1 MPYDAFISYSHST
14 DERLAPAVRDG
25 LQKLAK
31 PWNKRR
37 ALNIFLDKSS
47 LEISAGLKGA
57 LHAKLEGTEWLILL
71 LSEDS
76 ARSQWVSEEI
86 ANWTATK
93 PANRIALVQTDG
105 ELYWGDGDW
114 DWERSTAAP
123 RALSGVYAE
132 EPLWLDLRK
141 YRDEPDLDIRSNSS
155 FRDDLATL
163 AAPLHG
169 KSKEELVGEDLVQFR
184 RSLRLRR
191 AAITGLA
198 VLTVLSITATVAALI
213 ARKEAIKEAKIA
225 TTRQLAAQALV
236 ESTDQPDL
244 GLLLAV
250 AAHDL
255 DQELLAG
262 GDIENSLDG
271 PRSALLQILEKT
283 PELVSYLTGFSSR
296 PTALAAAHE
305 SSMLA
310 VGETMGVVSLWDT
323 STFERGGA
331 LESLEGAV
339 TAMVFSEGA
348 TSLAVGTE
356 GGDVVIWDI
365 GSGRTVEI
373 EGEGSPV
380 IGIAF
385 DAALR
390 RVAVAYRTKDDEI
403 ITIRE
408 TGSGSRIGDDLENFI
423 GVAAMRFEGR
433 NRLAVIDIRGVKSC
447 EIGGGC
453 TEGSGGVNLAKP
465 GASAYLIE
473 AGLGAV
479 SHFFN
484 GGINTGRLE
493 NDLDQNFQLGAGIIS
508 GMAFSPDGS
517 VLTVVQEA
525 TMSFWHPLTGK
536 QAGTSLLGIAA
547 GQDTEIVF
555 LSQDGSR
562 LATLADGKVQVWDR
576 GRKRR
581 LGDQLPI
588 LKVDLPD
595 AIGSVVGA
603 DFSPDGRRVAWI
615 IDPAGDTRC
624 PDEYTRKNMWTPDR
638 EAYYLHLQEGL
649 DGLCDSEE
657 GQTVAVWSRDTGK
670 IVTLAAGLEQDVRFL
685 DGTRIC
691 TDRGEVWD
699 VENRLR
705 IKDAKP
711 DCFDSDKTWKAAG
724 EGGFT
729 RCEAGVLVRAE
740 LGALASLIAGIDLD
754 AAALNTDTRCLAVL
768 DHPNPWQVTVWM
780 IDESGGESHS
790 VIDLGAEVDT
800 LNAFGKEG
808 SKPTLTL
815 SPDGGTLA
823 VDYPSGGISFWNT
836 DQGARLLK
844 IPRDAIRTFDFSPDG
859 KLVALDRVTGD
870 IELRE
875 TTTLSIVGV
884 LRGDGDTN
892 ARILKFRPDGKELME
907 AVVGGGITLW
917 DVNVDSWRSKACAL
931 AGRPLDKDERRRF
944 NPGNVAV
951 DPCSSVKIGD

>member
-1 MPYDAFISYSHST
+1 MASYDAFISYSHST

-47 LEISAGLKGA
+47 LEISSGLKNA

-86 ANWTATK
+86 VNWTATK

-141 YRDEPDLDIRSNSS
+141 YRDEPDLDVRSNSS

-184 RSLRLRR
+184 RSKRLRR
-191 AAITGLA
+191 AAIASLA
-198 VLTVLSITATVAALI
+198 VLTVLSITALIAALI
-213 ARKEAIKEAKIA
+213 ARKEAVKEAKIA

-262 GDIENSLDG
+262 GDIENALDG

-283 PELVSYLTGFSSR
+283 PQLVSYLTRFSGR
-296 PTALAAAHE
+296 PTALAAAPG
-305 SSMLA
+305 SSTLA
-310 VGETMGVVSLWDT
+310 VGEDSGVVSLWDT
-323 STFERGGA
+323 GTAERSG
-331 LESLEGAV
+331 SLERLDGAV
-339 TAMVFSEGA
+339 TAMVFSEDA
-348 TSLAVGTE
+348 ASLAVGTE
-356 GGDVVIWDI
+356 GGDVVIWDF
-365 GSGRTVEI
+365 GSRRTVEI

-380 IGIAF
+380 IGIAY
-385 DAALR
+385 DAASHW
-390 RVAVAYRTKDDEI
+390 VAVASRTKDDDK
-403 ITIRE
+403 ITVRE
-408 TGSGSRIGDDLENFI
+408 TVGGSRIGDDLEGFI

-433 NRLAVIDIRGVKSC
+433 DRLKVIDWSGVKSC

-453 TEGSGGVNLAKP
+453 TEGSGGFNLLKP
-465 GASAYLIE
+465 GPSAYLIE

-484 GGINTGRLE
+484 GGVNTGRLE

-525 TMSFWHPLTGK
+525 TMSFWHPFTGK
-536 QAGTSLLGIAA
+536 QAGASLHGIAA
-547 GQDTEIVF
+547 GQNTEIVF

-562 LATLADGKVQVWDR
+562 IATLADGKVQLWDR

-581 LGDQLPI
+581 LGNQLPI
-588 LKVDLPD
+588 RKVDMPD
-595 AIGSVVGA
+595 AIGSIVGA
-603 DFSPDGRRVAWI
+603 DFSPDGRRVAWTI
-615 IDPAGDTRC
+615 RPAGFTLFG
-624 PDEYTRKNMWTPDR
+624 EER
-638 EAYYLHLQEGL
+638 EIG
-649 DGLCDSEE
+649 
-657 GQTVAVWSRDTGK
+657 TVAVWSRDTDE
-670 IVTLAAGLEQDVRFL
+670 IATLAAFEPQGIHFL
-685 DGTRIC
+685 DDKRIVADYGEVWEVDAQRFV
-691 TDRGEVWD
+691 TSYGEVWD
-699 VENRLR
+699 VEKRRR
-705 IKDAKP
+705 IEDAKL
-711 DCFDSDKTWKAAG
+711 DCFDSGRTWKAAG
-724 EGGFT
+724 EDGFT

-740 LGALASLIAGIDLD
+740 LGALASLIAGIDLGT
-754 AAALNTDTRCLAVL
+754 AALNTEARALAVL
-768 DHPNPWQVTVWM
+768 DHPNPWQVTVWV
-780 IDESGGESHS
+780 IDKSGRESHS
-790 VIDLGAEVDT
+790 VIDLGAEVET
-800 LNAFGKEG
+800 LNAFGKQG

-815 SPDGGTLA
+815 STDGGVLA

-844 IPRDAIRTFDFSPDG
+844 IPRDTIRTFAFSPDD
-859 KLVALDRVTGD
+859 KLVALDRVTGG

-884 LRGDGDTN
+884 LQGDGDTN

-907 AVVGGGITLW
+907 AVAGGGMTLW
-917 DVNVDSWRSKACAL
+917 DVDVESWRSKACAL
-931 AGRPLDKDERRRF
+931 AGRPLDEDERRRF

-951 DPCSSVKIGD
+951 DPCSSVKIGVKF